1 MMRVGPESPGGVPM
15 SLSTARIAII
25 SVWIVALLLLVGF
38 TVAGGTPITTSGVL
52 LVTLA
57 AVLPPVVLMM
67 VFRGAPPRT
76 VGQVIYDEEHRADL
90 TERVRQIEHSR
101 RTDV

>member
-25 SVWIVALLLLVGF
+25 SVWFVALLLFVGF

-52 LVTLA
+52 LVTL
-57 AVLPPVVLMM
+57 

-90 TERVRQIEHSR
+90 TDRMRQVEQSR